1 MPEELQGLDI
11 DPEKLKDIEGNDETL
26 MKRVLIVY
34 KPEDEEKVAALLG
47 VAKIDKIIY
56 DYGKELE

>member
-1 MPEELQGLDI
+1 
-11 DPEKLKDIEGNDETL
+11 